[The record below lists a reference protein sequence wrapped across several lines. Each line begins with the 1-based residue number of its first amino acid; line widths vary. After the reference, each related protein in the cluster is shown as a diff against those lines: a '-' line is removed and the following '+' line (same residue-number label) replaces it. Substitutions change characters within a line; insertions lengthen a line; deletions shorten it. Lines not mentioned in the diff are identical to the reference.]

1 MHHRLPDTYAT
12 ERRTLQVVA
21 THVIARR
28 LHDATGRFGLR
39 ATPGG
44 FGTPQFETSDTG
56 RERLRLAG
64 DRLVRERLDPTAST
78 TSTPVDGV
86 TLAELAA
93 FAGVRLDHDDDV
105 DDGDA
110 ERFSVGHDTPSLGDT
125 DHPLTIGVETF
136 RAIGDWFAVVAA
148 ALDAVAGSATDPR
161 STPSVA
167 QIWPEHFD
175 LAVDLAFDPNRADIR
190 RANVGGSVGDGF
202 EAEPYLY
209 VGPWTD
215 DRPGDP
221 EFWNAPFGA
230 VLRRTDLLASHDPAG
245 SAAAFFDRGL
255 TLLATAA

>member
-1 MHHRLPDTYAT
+1 MYHRLPDTYPT

-44 FGTPQFETSDTG
+44 FGTPQFETSDAG

-64 DRLVRERLDPTAST
+64 DRLVRERLDPTAAT
-78 TSTPVDGV
+78 TSTAVDGA

-93 FAGVRLDHDDDV
+93 FAGVRLTGG
-105 DDGDA
+105 DGDA
-110 ERFSVGHDTPSLGDT
+110 EQFSVGHDTPSLGDI
-125 DHPLTIGVETF
+125 DRALTIGTDTF
-136 RAIGDWFAVVAA
+136 RAIGDWFTVVAV
-148 ALDAVAGSATDPR
+148 ALDAVAGSVTDPR
-161 STPSVA
+161 SNPSVA

-175 LAVDLAFDPNRADIR
+175 LAVDLAFDPHRADAR
-190 RANVGGSVGDGF
+190 RVNVGGSVGDGF

-221 EFWNAPFGA
+221 TFWNAPFGA
-230 VLRRTDLLASHDPAG
+230 VLRRTDLLASDDPAG
-245 SAAAFFDRGL
+245 AAAAFFDHGV
-255 TLLATAA
+255 TLLASAA